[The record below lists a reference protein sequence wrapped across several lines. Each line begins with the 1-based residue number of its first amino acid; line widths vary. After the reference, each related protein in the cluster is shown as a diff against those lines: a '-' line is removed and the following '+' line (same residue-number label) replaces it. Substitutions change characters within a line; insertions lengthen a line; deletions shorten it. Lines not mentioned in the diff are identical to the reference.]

1 MVQLWVA
8 SGSVA
13 FFARSNQAGLRAFFP
28 SFPLTQRH
36 AVCLHNLEA
45 DLRPHRTG

>member
-13 FFARSNQAGLRAFFP
+13 FFARSNETGPERVLPELTAGEASLRLC
-28 SFPLTQRH
+28 S
-36 AVCLHNLEA
+36 
-45 DLRPHRTG
+45 